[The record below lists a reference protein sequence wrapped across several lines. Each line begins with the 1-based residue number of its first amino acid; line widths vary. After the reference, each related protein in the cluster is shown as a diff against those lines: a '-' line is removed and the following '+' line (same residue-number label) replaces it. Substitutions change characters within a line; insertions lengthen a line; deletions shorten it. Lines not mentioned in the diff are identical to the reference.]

1 MERCIYVANTI
12 TISLTSV
19 IQSGMIGHIKNHR
32 VTLTDWL
39 IQAGF
44 STFRL
49 VPCYRAEEHGWS
61 SKAFHERCDNKRP
74 SFTLVRKNS
83 FVFGAFSDLM
93 WNQGDVDLQPVK
105 TTDILLRYY

>member
-1 MERCIYVANTI
+1 MANTI
-12 TISLTSV
+12 TFSLTSV
-19 IQSGMIGHIKNHR
+19 IKSGMIGHIKTYR
-32 VTLTDWL
+32 VTFNDWL
-39 IQAGF
+39 EQAGF

-83 FVFGAFSDLM
+83 FVYGGFSDLM
-93 WNQGDVDLQPVK
+93 WNQGDVDLQPK
-105 TTDILLRYY
+105 KITDILLRYY